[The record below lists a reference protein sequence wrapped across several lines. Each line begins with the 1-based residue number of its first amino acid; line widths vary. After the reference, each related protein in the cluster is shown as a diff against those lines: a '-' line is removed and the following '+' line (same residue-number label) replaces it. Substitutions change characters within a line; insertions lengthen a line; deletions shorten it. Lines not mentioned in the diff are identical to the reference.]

1 MANSFRFPPRRVGAF
16 VQLLPALLATGL
28 LAARATGA
36 ATASPTATPKPTAV
50 APAPPSTWPQGYQ
63 VSRTAHAGHLTLA
76 TPYYTIEHDLRRGG
90 VIDRIA
96 LTHGRATN
104 LLQQPLSARLE
115 LADGSIVTDLADG
128 SPRITQRREGIA
140 EIVEIETRLTHAGNS
155 ASTGRLRTTY
165 EYRWGYVRIRQV
177 YELPPAWTR
186 VKSVTP
192 VNVVLAANLTD
203 YGYREGKGEEN
214 GAPAFSFGSNLW
226 GRLRPGHPED
236 QPVTTPFPPR
246 SVLLADPGVEGLEW
260 FAGSEL
266 AQWETQ
272 LTGRRGQ
279 GRFRLARLPGTE
291 GLALSIAAL
300 DTGADATAAAV
311 TIPATLTFDYRLGL
325 PLLEGHARRP
335 WLHTSFNRNRGEWL
349 TTAQIQELAAKG
361 IQTLHCHNDG
371 DYYGD
376 GLFWRDGSYPP
387 YPDMDKFDRVVTDSH
402 AAGLRVATYF
412 SNKEL
417 HPSTPEFQAHGTEWG
432 RTDRQGRLQH
442 NFFQGTNEFG
452 VQMCLRSGWLDFL
465 KSSIDRV
472 VRNHRLDGVYYDW
485 NVALACA
492 NPRHGAAGPGAT
504 AGHWDIDELLELM
517 EWTRFRVG
525 PSGLVIIHNT
535 TTPMFATENFA
546 DDIVA
551 NEWGYG
557 RWKEPGP
564 ALDELPLEW
573 TLVGARSRGV
583 ISYGQLD
590 AQSPRR
596 LHQLFTLEALLGG
609 VTPWPASPETFQ
621 LYPILA
627 PLGDLTGW
635 RFADWRSPAL
645 RLEGG
650 RGGVAV
656 YSRTGEAAVLV
667 ANFTA
672 QAQTLRLRVDPRR
685 LPVPMARV
693 NAATC
698 DSKPDL
704 AVDVH
709 ALLGEGAPVT
719 VPGDTAVLIRLR

>member
-1 MANSFRFPPRRVGAF
+1 MRPLPRLLASLLLALSLSPCPVTAATSASNANS
-16 VQLLPALLATGL
+16 T
-28 LAARATGA
+28 
-36 ATASPTATPKPTAV
+36 PTAPP
-50 APAPPSTWPQGYQ
+50 PPSTWPRGYD
-63 VSRTAHAGHLTLA
+63 VSRNARAGHLTLT

-104 LLQQPLSARLE
+104 LLRRPLSTRLV
-115 LADGSIVTDLADG
+115 LADGTVVSDLTDG
-128 SPRITQRREGIA
+128 SPRVTQRREGLA
-140 EIVEIETRLTHAGNS
+140 EFVDIETRLTSGPKS
-155 ASTGRLRTTY
+155 GPVGRLHTTY
-165 EYRWGYVRIRQV
+165 EYRWGYLRIRQT
-177 YELPPAWTR
+177 YELPPEWTR

-192 VNVVLAANLTD
+192 INLGLAASLTD
-203 YGYREGKGEEN
+203 YGYREGQAEED
-214 GAPAFSFGSNLW
+214 GAPAFSFGSNRW

-236 QPVTTPFPPR
+236 APVSTPFPPR
-246 SVLLADPGVEGLEW
+246 SVLFADPGVEGLEW

-266 AQWETQ
+266 VQWESQ

-279 GRFRLARLPGTE
+279 GRFRLERLPGAE
-291 GLALSIAAL
+291 GLALTIAAL
-300 DTGADATAAAV
+300 DMDASASGST
-311 TIPATLTFDYRLGL
+311 TIPARFTFDFRIGL
-325 PLLEGHARRP
+325 PLLEGRALRP

-349 TTAQIQELAAKG
+349 STAQIQGLAAKG

-387 YPDMDKFDRVVTDSH
+387 YPDMDKFDRVVSDSH

-485 NVALACA
+485 NVALGCA
-492 NPRHGAAGPGAT
+492 NPRHGAGGTGAA
-504 AGHWDIDELLELM
+504 AGHWDIDELLDLM

-525 PSGLVIIHNT
+525 PGGLVIVHNT
-535 TTPMFATENFA
+535 TTPMYATENFA

-557 RWKEPGP
+557 RWQEPGP
-564 ALDELPLEW
+564 TLDDLPLEW
-573 TLVGARSRGV
+573 TLVGARARGV

-596 LHQLFTLEALLGG
+596 LHQLFALEALLGG
-609 VTPWPASPETFQ
+609 VTPWPASPETFT
-621 LYPILA
+621 LFPILA

-635 RFADWRSPAL
+635 RFADWRSPAVK
-645 RLEGG
+645 LEGG
-650 RGGVAV
+650 RGGAAV
-656 YSRTGEAAVLV
+656 YSRTGEAALVV
-667 ANFTA
+667 ANLAA
-672 QAQTLRLRVDPRR
+672 QAQTFRLRVDPRQ
-685 LPVPMARV
+685 LPVPLPRLAS
-693 NAATC
+693 AEC
-698 DSKPDL
+698 PSHPQI
-704 AVDVH
+704 AVDVRT
-709 ALLGEGAPVT
+709 LQGDGAPIT
-719 VPGDTAVLIRLR
+719 IPGDTAILLRLR